1 MVIILAKGHLELRN
15 TNKIMYICVVLP
27 TVAKASRDGIVVA
40 SNVRLLCQ
48 TTSNC
53 KYALSNDICFF
64 LDCTSLLYTRLRYT
78 LVQHPKVGGEQVL
91 APITNTSNLT
101 FLHQS
106 RACIIS
112 LQK

>member
-64 LDCTSLLYTRLRYT
+64 SRLYFFVIHKAQLYTCAASKGRWGTGASSYN
-78 LVQHPKVGGEQVL
+78 QY
-91 APITNTSNLT
+91 
-101 FLHQS
+101 
-106 RACIIS
+106 
-112 LQK
+112 